1 MLKITHLN
9 KSYAEPSGS
18 RLTIFND
25 FNLEVKKGEFIGIFG
40 PNGCGKTTLLNLIA
54 GLDKPN
60 RGNIIFNTPAIRTA
74 FIFQNYRESLFP
86 WLSVRDNIAYPLKLR
101 GMPIEERYK
110 RAGELTEQFGV
121 KINLESFPYTLS
133 GGQQQFT
140 AILRALMI
148 EPDLILMDEPFSSLD
163 YQTTLFMLRKMQEI
177 WAETGIT
184 FIFVSHEIDEAIF
197 LAQRVILLSN
207 KPTKV
212 VKDVANSLSYP
223 RSTHVMGMPEFTDL
237 KHQVLDEFIKQ
248 VNNKSKGGSI

>member
-9 KSYAEPSGS
+9 KSYTEHSGS
-18 RLTIFND
+18 ELAIFND

-60 RGNIIFNTPAIRTA
+60 SGNIIFDTPAVRTA

-86 WLSVRDNIAYPLKLR
+86 WLSVKDNITYPLKLR
-101 GMPIEERYK
+101 GIPIAERYK
-110 RAGELTEQFGV
+110 RAEKLTEQFGV
-121 KINLESFPYTLS
+121 KINLESFPYALS

-140 AILRALMI
+140 AILRALMT
-148 EPDLILMDEPFSSLD
+148 EPDLILMDESFSSLD
-163 YQTTLFMLRKMQEI
+163 YQTTLFMLIKMQEI
-177 WAETGIT
+177 WEETGIT

-197 LAQRVILLSN
+197 LAQRVILLSH

-212 VKDVANSLSYP
+212 VKELVNSLPYP
-223 RSTHVMGMPEFTDL
+223 RTTHVMGTPEFTNL
-237 KHQVLDEFIKQ
+237 KHQAVDEFIKQ
-248 VNNKSKGGSI
+248 VNNKSKGGAI